1 MTERTTEPTT
11 VPTTAPTTGQIA
23 EQAFDLADFRR
34 ALGAFVT
41 GVTVVTTIQ
50 PDGSPRGF
58 TANSFTSVSLDP
70 PLILVCIA
78 KTASSYAVFS
88 QTHRF
93 AVSVLAEDQKAVSGV
108 FASKAA
114 DKFSQVAWHARTTG
128 APVMN
133 GAAASFDCTTH
144 EVVDAGDHIILIGR
158 VVDFVHTSSSPLG
171 YCRGAYVNFS
181 LSQDALAAAGA
192 RAQVGAI
199 LEHRDG
205 LVLLDTPKGLQLPT
219 GIKLEPASDAA
230 SLRGVLAKLGLD
242 VHLDFIFAVFE
253 SGSGQAPSV
262 QIYYRGRVIDSGAA
276 WIDSSIRIVPLSQIP
291 WDELRDEAVRS
302 MLERYVRERSEDAF
316 GIYVGDTEAG
326 TVQTLA
332 FAH

>member
-1 MTERTTEPTT
+1 MAESLNPQP
-11 VPTTAPTTGQIA
+11 VDIA
-23 EQAFDLADFRR
+23 EFRR

-70 PLILVCIA
+70 PLVLVCIA
-78 KTASSYAVFS
+78 KTASSYEVFS
-88 QTHRF
+88 QTQHF
-93 AVSVLAEDQKAVSGV
+93 AISVLAEDQKNVSGV

-114 DKFSQVAWHARTTG
+114 DKFAQVAWCARTTG
-128 APVMN
+128 APVMD

-144 EVVDAGDHIILIGR
+144 QVVDAGDHIILIGR

-205 LVLLDTPKGLQLPT
+205 IVLLDTPKGLQLPT
-219 GIKLEPASDAA
+219 GHKLEPASDTT
-230 SLRGVLAKLGLD
+230 SLNGVLAKLGLK
-242 VHLDFIFAVFE
+242 VNLDFIFAVFE
-253 SGSGQAPSV
+253 SGNGPSSSV
-262 QIYYRGRVIDSGAA
+262 QIYYRGRVIESGAA
-276 WIDSSIRIVPLSQIP
+276 FMDSAIRIVPLAAIP
-291 WDELRDEAVRS
+291 WHELRDDAVRS

-332 FAH
+332 LAH

>member
-1 MTERTTEPTT
+1 MTERTTERTT
-11 VPTTAPTTGQIA
+11 EPTTAPTTGQIA
-23 EQAFDLADFRR
+23 EQSFDLADFRR

-88 QTHRF
+88 QTRRF

-128 APVMN
+128 APVMDD
-133 GAAASFDCTTH
+133 AAASFDCTTH

-158 VVDFVHTSSSPLG
+158 VVDFVHTTSSPLG

-181 LSQDALAAAGA
+181 LSQDALAAASS

-219 GIKLEPASDAA
+219 GVKLEPASDAA

-242 VHLDFIFAVFE
+242 AHLDFIFAVFE

-332 FAH
+332 LAH

>member
-1 MTERTTEPTT
+1 MDEPLFDVTE
-11 VPTTAPTTGQIA
+11 
-23 EQAFDLADFRR
+23 FRR

-70 PLILVCIA
+70 PLVLVCIA

-88 QTHRF
+88 QTKHF
-93 AVSVLAEDQKAVSGV
+93 AISVLAEDQKSVSGV

-114 DKFSQVAWHARTTG
+114 DKFAQVAWHARATG

-133 GAAASFDCTTH
+133 GASASFDCATH
-144 EVVDAGDHIILIGR
+144 EVIDAGDHIILLGR
-158 VVDFVHTSSSPLG
+158 VVDFVHTSSTPLG

-181 LSQDALAAAGA
+181 LSQDALAAAGQ

-199 LEHRDG
+199 LEHPRG
-205 LVLLDTPKGLQLPT
+205 LVMIETPQGLKLPT
-219 GIKLEPASDAA
+219 GTRLEPASDAG
-230 SLRGVLAKLGLD
+230 SLRGVLAKLQLNA
-242 VHLDFIFAVFE
+242 HLDFLFAVFE
-253 SGSGQAPSV
+253 ASGGQAAGV
-262 QIYYRGRVIDSGAA
+262 QIYYRGRVIDDGATPVGA
-276 WIDSSIRIVPLSQIP
+276 DSQSPIRIVPLNAIP
-291 WDELRDEAVRS
+291 WDELKDDAVRS

-316 GIYVGDTEAG
+316 GIYVGDSEAG
-326 TVQTLA
+326 TVQPLA

>member
-1 MTERTTEPTT
+1 MTEPTQQ
-11 VPTTAPTTGQIA
+11 PFDIA
-23 EQAFDLADFRR
+23 EFRR

-41 GVTVVTTIQ
+41 GVTIVTTIQ

-78 KTASSYAVFS
+78 KTASSHDVFS
-88 QTHRF
+88 KTQHF
-93 AVSVLAEDQKAVSGV
+93 AVSVLAEDQRPVSGV

-114 DKFSQVAWHARTTG
+114 DKFSQVAWQKRTTG
-128 APVMN
+128 APVIDN
-133 GAAASFDCTTH
+133 AAASFDCTTH
-144 EVVDAGDHIILIGR
+144 DVVDAGDHIILIGR

-181 LSQDALAAAGA
+181 LSQDALAATGS

-205 LVLLDTPKGLQLPT
+205 LVLLDTPKGLQLPA
-219 GIKLEPASDAA
+219 GIKLEPSSDAA

-242 VHLDFIFAVFE
+242 AHLDFIFAVFE
-253 SGSGQAPSV
+253 SGSQQPSSV

-276 WIDSSIRIVPLSQIP
+276 WIDSSIRIVPLAQIP
-291 WDELRDEAVRS
+291 WDELRDDAVRS
-302 MLERYVRERSEDAF
+302 MLQRYVRERSEDAF

-332 FAH
+332 LAH

>member
-1 MTERTTEPTT
+1 MAEPSN
-11 VPTTAPTTGQIA
+11 PQPFDSA
-23 EQAFDLADFRR
+23 EFRR

-70 PLILVCIA
+70 PLVLVCIA
-78 KTASSYAVFS
+78 KTASSYEVFS
-88 QTHRF
+88 RTKHF
-93 AVSVLAEDQKAVSGV
+93 AVSVLAEDQKNVSGV

-114 DKFSQVAWHARTTG
+114 DKFAQVAWCARTTG
-128 APVMN
+128 APVMD

-144 EVVDAGDHIILIGR
+144 EVVDAGDHVILIGR

-219 GIKLEPASDAA
+219 GHKLEPASDAT
-230 SLRGVLAKLGLD
+230 SLHGVLAKLGLN

-253 SGSGQAPSV
+253 SGNGPASSV

-276 WIDSSIRIVPLSQIP
+276 WIDSTIRIVPLGAIP
-291 WDELRDEAVRS
+291 WGELRDDAVRS

-332 FAH
+332 LAH

>member
-1 MTERTTEPTT
+1 MTE
-11 VPTTAPTTGQIA
+11 PTTAPTTEHIA

-88 QTHRF
+88 QTSRF
-93 AVSVLAEDQKAVSGV
+93 AVSVLAEDQKGVSGV

-114 DKFSQVAWHARTTG
+114 DKFAQVAWHARTTG
-128 APVMN
+128 APVMDD
-133 GAAASFDCTTH
+133 AAASFDCTTH

-181 LSQDALAAAGA
+181 LSQDALAAAGS

-242 VHLDFIFAVFE
+242 AHLDFIFAVFE

-326 TVQTLA
+326 MVQTLA
-332 FAH
+332 LAH

>member
-1 MTERTTEPTT
+1 MTDSITEQTAER
-11 VPTTAPTTGQIA
+11 
-23 EQAFDLADFRR
+23 AFDIANFRR

-78 KTASSYAVFS
+78 KTASSYQVFS
-88 QTHRF
+88 QTRHF
-93 AVSVLAEDQKAVSGV
+93 AVSVLAEDQKSVSGV

-114 DKFSQVAWHARTTG
+114 DKFEQVAWQKRATG
-128 APVMN
+128 APVIDN
-133 GAAASFDCTTH
+133 AAASFDCTTH

-181 LSQDALAAAGA
+181 LSQEALAAAGPSA
-192 RAQVGAI
+192 HVGAI

-205 LVLLDTPKGLQLPT
+205 IVLLDTPQGLQLPT
-219 GIKLEPASDAA
+219 GNKLEPSSDPK
-230 SLRGVLAKLGLD
+230 SLQGVLAKLGLE
-242 VHLDFIFAVFE
+242 VHLDFLFAVFE
-253 SGSGQAPSV
+253 SGSGQTPSV
-262 QIYYRGRVIDSGAA
+262 QIYYRGRVIHSGAA
-276 WIDSSIRIVPLSQIP
+276 WMDSSIRIVPLAQIP
-291 WDELRDEAVRS
+291 WGELRDDAVRS

-332 FAH
+332 LAH

>member
-1 MTERTTEPTT
+1 MYRFLENIMTEQT
-11 VPTTAPTTGQIA
+11 A
-23 EQAFDLADFRR
+23 EQAFDIADFRR

-78 KTASSYAVFS
+78 KTASSHDVFS
-88 QTHRF
+88 KTQHF
-93 AVSVLAEDQKAVSGV
+93 AVSVLAEDQKPVSGV

-114 DKFSQVAWHARTTG
+114 DKFAQVAWQARKTG
-128 APVMN
+128 APVIDN
-133 GAAASFDCTTH
+133 AAASFDCMTH

-181 LSQDALAAAGA
+181 LSQDALAAAGT

-205 LVLLDTPKGLQLPT
+205 IVLLDTPKGLQLPA

-230 SLRGVLAKLGLD
+230 SLRGVLARLGLNA
-242 VHLDFIFAVFE
+242 HLDFIFAVFE
-253 SGSGQAPSV
+253 SGNGQPSSV

-276 WIDSSIRIVPLSQIP
+276 WIDSAIRIVPLAQIP
-291 WDELRDEAVRS
+291 WDELRDDAVRS
-302 MLERYVRERSEDAF
+302 MLQRYVRERSEDAF

-332 FAH
+332 LAP